1 MSHYL
6 KTINEAAAQDAPVAL
21 KPDLPGISETVVFYP
36 RPGELRAGRGRHAAI
51 VTGTNEDGTLDLVVI
66 YDADDFIGQRHVARR
81 SLDGGMGWEP
91 LPGKSMP
98 KQMLE
103 ATADG
108 RLVPVPDNAA
118 QFAGLVEENTKLRA
132 DLDALRKSI
141 FGDFDA
147 PTDSIVSILA
157 EFEDK
162 LDAGA
167 PPDVTPAAKRRGRPP
182 KAKTEGQ

>member
-6 KTINEAAAQDAPVAL
+6 KTINEAAAQDAPPAP

-51 VTGTNEDGTLDLVVI
+51 VTGTNDDGTLDLVVI

-91 LPGKSMP
+91 LPMKVDQASARTVFP
-98 KQMLE
+98 PPIDDTDKKAIEELK
-103 ATADG
+103 T
-108 RLVPVPDNAA
+108 
-118 QFAGLVEENTKLRA
+118 GLVE
-132 DLDALRKSI
+132 LRKAI

-147 PTDSIVSILA
+147 PPESIVSILA

-162 LDAGA
+162 LEAGA
-167 PPDVTPAAKRRGRPP
+167 PPAVTPAPRPIPKLKPGPKPKRRP
-182 KAKTEGQ
+182 EG